1 MSEVRRP
8 DDAEIGFFNLT
19 WEMKEAVQTVDGI
32 ETVKIEV
39 EGYDRAS
46 ELEAV
51 LRGREMRGPPEPDN
65 VFA

>member
-8 DDAEIGFFNLT
+8 DGAEIGSFKLT
-19 WEMKEAVQTVDGI
+19 WEMKKAVQTVDGI
-32 ETVKIEV
+32 ETVEIEV

-51 LRGREMRGPPEPDN
+51 LRGKGNEGT
-65 VFA
+65 A